1 MEIKKSHAR
10 ISSMLEQYYER
21 LLDKRKYT
29 ENHMLAVINPYRQAP
44 LTAMILFTTKEACA
58 VRVRLEDGADYA
70 FTTDRETRHRIP
82 IFYLHAG
89 ERNEITIELI
99 DEKQEVFVTKKIVLY
114 TNSLPNSLENMIEI
128 EKNYGQCF
136 SHDICFWWRYQ
147 TSLCF

>member
-70 FTTDRETRHRIP
+70 LTTDRETRHRIP

-89 ERNEITIELI
+89 EKMKSRLNLLMRN
-99 DEKQEVFVTKKIVLY
+99 K
-114 TNSLPNSLENMIEI
+114 
-128 EKNYGQCF
+128 
-136 SHDICFWWRYQ
+136 RY
-147 TSLCF
+147 L